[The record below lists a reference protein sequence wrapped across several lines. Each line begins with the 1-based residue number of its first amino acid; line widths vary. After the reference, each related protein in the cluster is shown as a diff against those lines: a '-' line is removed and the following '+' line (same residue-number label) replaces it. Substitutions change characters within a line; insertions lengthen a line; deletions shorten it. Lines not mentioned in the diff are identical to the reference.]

1 MCALEQTHIDK
12 TSKLKQGQLLNSNFH
27 KTDDLLEFQSLR
39 DEIKNNT
46 QDEKHALRISL
57 EAAVEKLFKM
67 FQQAQKVSLILF
79 AHAKTRR
86 PANATRTKF
95 NFSDS
100 YAFNRILNLGL

>member
-12 TSKLKQGQLLNSNFH
+12 TSKLKQGQLLYSNFN
-27 KTDDLLEFQSLR
+27 KSENDLLEFQSLR

-67 FQQAQKVSLILF
+67 FQQAQKVSLISF

-100 YAFNRILNLGL
+100 YTQSVQ